1 MKVFRGRKK
10 LDVYVV
16 ELDNESYITRL
27 SLVKSL
33 QVIDYSSEGFQWGH
47 SGEGSSQLSAA
58 ILYEVTGDADMARQ
72 YYQIFLSDYV
82 KGWGCTFE
90 INEFQVN
97 RWLRSVGADMMD
109 MAEILDGA
117 KTQFERFHH
126 FYESAKRA
134 SATEE
139 EQQVI
144 EVIPLCESAILLSR
158 DWIQEY
164 RRYILELDPAEYGTT
179 SEGYKWKPMLEGIRD
194 QLPLFIDLLYDQQPD
209 HWLLEKS
216 EEVKR
221 EIMELLARH
230 IYLYIP
236 FFGLR

>member
-16 ELDNESYITRL
+16 ELDNDRDITRL

-33 QVIDYSSEGFQWGH
+33 QVIDYSPEGFEWGH
-47 SGEGSSQLSAA
+47 SGRGSSQLSAA

-82 KGWGCTFE
+82 KGWGCSFE

-97 RWLRSVGADMMD
+97 RWLRSVGADMVEMD

-126 FYESAKRA
+126 FYERA
-134 SATEE
+134 RRVSITEE
-139 EQQVI
+139 EEQEI
-144 EVIPLCESAILLSR
+144 EVIALCESAILLSC
-158 DWIQEY
+158 DWMQEY
-164 RRYILELDPAEYGTT
+164 KRYILELDPAEYVITR
-179 SEGYKWKPMLEGIRD
+179 EGYKWKPMLEGIRD
-194 QLPLFIDLLYDQQPD
+194 QLPLFIDLIYDQQPD

-216 EEVKR
+216 EDVKR
-221 EIMELLARH
+221 EVMELLARH
-230 IYLYIP
+230 IYV
-236 FFGLR
+236 R

>member
-1 MKVFRGRKK
+1 MKVFRGRINS
-10 LDVYVV
+10 DVYVV

-33 QVIDYSSEGFQWGH
+33 QVVDHSPEGFELGH
-47 SGEGSSQLSAA
+47 SGSGCSQLSAA

-82 KGWGCTFE
+82 KGWGCSFE

-97 RWLRSVGADMMD
+97 RWLQSVGADMVEMGIS
-109 MAEILDGA
+109 EILDGA
-117 KTQFERFHH
+117 KTQFKRFHH
-126 FYESAKRA
+126 FYERA
-134 SATEE
+134 RRVSATEE
-139 EQQVI
+139 EEEQGI
-144 EVIPLCESAILLSR
+144 EVIALCESAILLSC

-164 RRYILELDPAEYGTT
+164 RRYILELEPAEYGTT
-179 SEGYKWKPMLEGIRD
+179 PEGYKWKPMLEGIRD

-216 EEVKR
+216 EDVKR
-221 EIMELLARH
+221 EVMELLARH
-230 IYLYIP
+230 IYISV
-236 FFGLR
+236 F

>member
-1 MKVFRGRKK
+1 MKVFRGEKK

-16 ELDNESYITRL
+16 ELDNERDITRL

-33 QVIDYSSEGFQWGH
+33 QVVDHSPEGFQWGH
-47 SGEGSSQLSAA
+47 SGRGSSQLSAA
-58 ILYEVTGDADMARQ
+58 ILYEVTGDVDMARQ
-72 YYQIFLSDYV
+72 YYHIFLSDYV
-82 KGWGCTFE
+82 KGWGCSFE

-97 RWLRSVGADMMD
+97 RWLRSVGADMVEMD

-126 FYESAKRA
+126 FYERA
-134 SATEE
+134 RRVSTTEE

-144 EVIPLCESAILLSR
+144 EVIELCKSAILLSCA
-158 DWIQEY
+158 WIREY
-164 RRYILELDPAEYGTT
+164 RCYILELDRAEYGTT

-209 HWLLEKS
+209 HWLLENA
-216 EEVKR
+216 EDVKR
-221 EIMELLARH
+221 EVMELLARH

-236 FFGLR
+236 FF

>member
-16 ELDNESYITRL
+16 ELDNERNTTIL

-33 QVIDYSSEGFQWGH
+33 QVVDHSSEGFEWGH
-47 SGEGSSQLSAA
+47 SGRGSSQLSAA
-58 ILYEVTGDADMARQ
+58 ILYEVTGDADIARQ

-82 KGWGCTFE
+82 NGWGCSFE

-97 RWLRSVGADMMD
+97 RWLQSVGADMVVMD

-117 KTQFERFHH
+117 KTQFEQFHN
-126 FYESAKRA
+126 FYERA
-134 SATEE
+134 GRVSTTEE
-139 EQQVI
+139 EEQGI
-144 EVIPLCESAILLSR
+144 EVIALCESAILLSC

-164 RRYILELDPAEYGTT
+164 RHYILELAPAEYGITR
-179 SEGYKWKPMLEGIRD
+179 EGYKWKPMLEGIRD

-209 HWLLEKS
+209 HSLLENA
-216 EEVKR
+216 EDVKR
-221 EIMELLARH
+221 EVMELLARH
-230 IYLYIP
+230 VYV
-236 FFGLR
+236 R

>member
-1 MKVFRGRKK
+1 MKIFRSRKIG
-10 LDVYVV
+10 LDCVV
-16 ELDNESYITRL
+16 ELADNSYTTQL
-27 SLVKSL
+27 SLEKSL
-33 QVIDYSSEGFQWGH
+33 QVVDHSPEGFQWGH
-47 SGEGSSQLSAA
+47 SGRGSSQLSAA

-82 KGWGCTFE
+82 KGWGCSFV

-97 RWLRSVGADMMD
+97 RWLRSVGTDMVEMD
-109 MAEILDGA
+109 MSEILDGA
-117 KTQFERFHH
+117 KTQFERFYH
-126 FYESAKRA
+126 FYERA
-134 SATEE
+134 RRVSTTEE
-139 EQQVI
+139 EEQVI
-144 EVIPLCESAILLSR
+144 EVIALCESAILLSC

-221 EIMELLARH
+221 EVMELLARH

-236 FFGLR
+236 FF

>member
-33 QVIDYSSEGFQWGH
+33 QVVDHSPEGFEWGH
-47 SGEGSSQLSAA
+47 SGRGSSQLSAA

-82 KGWGCTFE
+82 KGWGCSFV

-97 RWLRSVGADMMD
+97 RWLRSVGTDMVEMD

-126 FYESAKRA
+126 FYERA
-134 SATEE
+134 RRVSTTEE
-139 EQQVI
+139 EEQVI
-144 EVIPLCESAILLSR
+144 EVIALCESAILLSC

-179 SEGYKWKPMLEGIRD
+179 REGYKWKPMLEGIRD

-216 EEVKR
+216 EDVKR
-221 EIMELLARH
+221 EVMELLARH
-230 IYLYIP
+230 IYLHIP
-236 FFGLR
+236 FF